1 MYTVSA
7 KEILEWKK
15 KQLNYGGE
23 EEALFLL
30 LDTVAGLSKK
40 DFNRH
45 KINSEQTICL
55 KKSVDDITRLWIEHI
70 DTSRPIQQICGSA
83 FWRDLKIRVTTDV
96 LIPRPETELIVDIV
110 NDLFRFS
117 GKELDFVD
125 LGTGSGIIAISL
137 AQYNPTWRGFAT
149 EVSEKALEIAKYNC
163 MKLHKSSN
171 LKFSLGDWWRAFEG
185 FSGKFDLVVSNPPY
199 IPSKVYENLSSEIKN
214 YEPMLA
220 LNGGSDGL
228 KHIKNIISGAP
239 RFLKNKGWL
248 ILENHFDQGEFVKNI
263 FIRNGFHS
271 VKVINDLA
279 GIGRFTIG
287 RYK

>member
-1 MYTVSA
+1 MYTVSVE
-7 KEILEWKK
+7 EILNWKT

-40 DFNRH
+40 DFNCY
-45 KINSEQTICL
+45 KINFDQTICL
-55 KKSVDDITRLWIEHI
+55 KKSVDHITRLWVEHI

-83 FWRDLKIRVTTDV
+83 FWRDLKIRVTNDV

-117 GKELDFVD
+117 EKELDFVD

-149 EVSEKALEIAKYNC
+149 EVNEKALEIAKYNC

-171 LKFSLGDWWRAFEG
+171 LKFSLIFFLTLFLQVQVDK
-185 FSGKFDLVVSNPPY
+185 SLV
-199 IPSKVYENLSSEIKN
+199 
-214 YEPMLA
+214 
-220 LNGGSDGL
+220 SDTQNCG
-228 KHIKNIISGAP
+228 NI
-239 RFLKNKGWL
+239 
-248 ILENHFDQGEFVKNI
+248 
-263 FIRNGFHS
+263 
-271 VKVINDLA
+271 LA
-279 GIGRFTIG
+279 GIAPFSIERGLVKPKPDHDETSIRIYMENTSQVAIAKKLGVSLEDYAKQVAMLGRS
-287 RYK
+287 